1 MQTSFLATLKSAV
14 SNSLPQLRESI
25 KESLDASGL
34 LDSSGGG
41 ADVNSDDSSGSN
53 DDSDDD

>member
-1 MQTSFLATLKSAV
+1 MQTSFLATLKFAV

-25 KESLDASGL
+25 KESLDASGF
-34 LDSSGGG
+34 LDSSAGG